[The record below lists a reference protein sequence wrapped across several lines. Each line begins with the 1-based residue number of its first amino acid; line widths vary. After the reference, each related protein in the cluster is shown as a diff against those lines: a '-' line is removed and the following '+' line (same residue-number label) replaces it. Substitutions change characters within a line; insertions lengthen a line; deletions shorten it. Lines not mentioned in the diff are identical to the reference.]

1 MKHPPGSWVRAA
13 FSSTVEVVI
22 VSEKQT
28 GARFLAE
35 TFKGYGVTHVFFV
48 EAILRKTMVELE
60 TVGIRRILT
69 HSEKAAAYM
78 ADGYARATQKPG
90 ICMAQSVGAANLA
103 SGLQDPYLGSS
114 PVIAI
119 TGKKAPLWQNRNS
132 YQEVDH
138 TPLFAPV
145 TKYNVTVDTAE
156 QLPLYVRQAFREATS
171 GRPRPVHLDIAGG
184 YMGAG
189 IESAEGNFAV
199 IVEEKFIHTPAFR
212 PEPESDAVGKAVEL
226 LRTAERPVIVAGGGA
241 RISGARPEIVE
252 LAERLS
258 IPMATSL
265 DGKDAVPDT
274 HPLNVGIVGSYS
286 RWCANRLVSEADLVL
301 YIGSGTGDQVTNDW
315 TIPRPGTAVIQI
327 DIDPAEL
334 GRSYPN
340 AVSLLGDAKVTLGR
354 MIALI
359 GEKRKNPKWNA
370 RAQQL
375 LGDWQKEMEP
385 FCRSAATPIRTE
397 RLCQEISDAFPES
410 GILVSDTGF
419 ASIWTGGHGLFQPPG
434 PELHQGGGFAG
445 LGLPGGAGRQMR
457 RSRAT
462 GRLLHRRW
470 RILLPPDRARNCQ
483 PLRDQRR
490 DRGQQQPAPQA
501 VHGRDRPGLRRSA
514 RKPRRA
520 VQILENRFRQAR
532 RGYGVCRNPG
542 GKPRGDRPGLQE
554 GALPEQTGGGRR
566 GHRSRLP
573 GAGSLDATGQMMRC
587 RGRCRFWVIVILG
600 PRWMMS
606 TDRRRCD
613 RVRGE
618 RKENFQK

>member
-1 MKHPPGSWVRAA
+1 M
-13 FSSTVEVVI
+13 
-22 VSEKQT
+22 SEKQT

-199 IVEEKFIHTPAFR
+199 IVEDKFIHTPAFR

-258 IPMATSL
+258 IPLATSL

-315 TIPRPGTAVIQI
+315 TIPRTGTAVIQI

-340 AVSLLGDAKVTLGR
+340 AVSLLGDAKVTLR
-354 MIALI
+354 KMIALS
-359 GEKRKNPKWNA
+359 GDKRKNPKWNA

-419 ASIWTGGHGLFQPPG
+419 ASIWTGAMIYF
-434 PELHQGGGFAG
+434 
-445 LGLPGGAGRQMR
+445 
-457 RSRAT
+457 S
-462 GRLLHRRW
+462 
-470 RILLPPDRARNCQ
+470 
-483 PLRDQRR
+483 
-490 DRGQQQPAPQA
+490 
-501 VHGRDRPGLRRSA
+501 RPGQSYI
-514 RKPRRA
+514 RA
-520 VQILENRFRQAR
+520 
-532 RGYGVCRNPG
+532 
-542 GKPRGDRPGLQE
+542 
-554 GALPEQTGGGRR
+554 
-566 GHRSRLP
+566 
-573 GAGSLDATGQMMRC
+573 AGSLGWAFPAALGAKCGAPERPVVCFIGDGGFYYHLTELETASRC
-587 RGRCRFWVIVILG
+587 GINVVTVVNNNQHLRQCMDGIDQAYGGRPGNRDEQCKFSKTDFARLAEDMGCVGIRVESPEGIAPAFKKALSLNKPVVVDVVTDPACRAPG
-600 PRWMMS
+600 PW
-606 TDRRRCD
+606 TPP
-613 RVRGE
+613 V
-618 RKENFQK
+618 K